1 MRKTLIKA
9 LEEAQVLENTQ
20 PEKKEEVVVEMTGP
34 LSEVYSNAL
43 AAVLNKNTEEIAL
56 ETQAIDATIT
66 SAFVELLG
74 RDDEVKPN
82 VEIFGVSPTAATAED
97 VKEIT
102 TKVANADKE
111 NESLI
116 IVLDGSNPLES
127 PQETLVNICEESI
140 KGNRF
145 GAAIEALAV
154 SNDVPVMYSIHELK
168 SYLKKRFQK

>member
-56 ETQAIDATIT
+56 ETQSIDAAIT

-102 TKVANADKE
+102 TKVANAE

-127 PQETLVNICEESI
+127 PQNTLVNICEESI